1 MDQVATPDTKN
12 KEMTSEER
20 TTMENMVTGMA
31 EMAEM
36 LRETNE
42 LKTKIA
48 ESKQKRKL
56 EAAQHQM
63 KQKLETEQHQTEL
76 ARQEVANLDMMRKR
90 DEMRLGNAELVSNH
104 NVY

>member
-1 MDQVATPDTKN
+1 
-12 KEMTSEER
+12 
-20 TTMENMVTGMA
+20 MVTGMA

-56 EAAQHQM
+56 EAA
-63 KQKLETEQHQTEL
+63 EL